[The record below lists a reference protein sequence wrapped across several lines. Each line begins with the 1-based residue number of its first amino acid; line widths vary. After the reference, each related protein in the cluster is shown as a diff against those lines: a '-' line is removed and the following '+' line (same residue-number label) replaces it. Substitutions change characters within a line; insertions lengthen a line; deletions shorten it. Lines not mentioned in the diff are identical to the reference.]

1 MFRYGDKTKML
12 LKDVKK
18 FSKILILSLAILT
31 AVTAGIKAEE
41 FTDMMGRTVELPDQ
55 IESVVTTYK
64 SATQFVLSLGA
75 EDKIAAVSIKT
86 DKQKLF
92 VELEPRLADLP
103 QVGSK
108 RNGINIETTAEV
120 EPDLVILYPHRDAVE
135 TAEKLEL
142 LGIGTIIINPESLGL
157 IRETTLLL
165 GKILDKEE
173 QADEVIA
180 AYDRIDELTK
190 RTAELENENKKKIY
204 FANSEFTDSVGKNMM
219 QTALIEKA
227 GGINPAAQLKSG
239 FVSVS
244 TENIIDWNPD
254 LIVVS
259 QYFNETLENIKNN
272 PKYQSL
278 NAVKNDKIYRF
289 PSELEPWDFPSPS
302 SYIAQLWLAV
312 KAYPEY
318 YEEIDYQYEVN
329 QFYNILY
336 GKSFEEL
343 GGSFE

>member
-1 MFRYGDKTKML
+1 MFKYKEKTKGLFKAIKNFSYTLML
-12 LKDVKK
+12 FFVL
-18 FSKILILSLAILT
+18 LILLT
-31 AVTAGIKAEE
+31 AGSRAEE
-41 FTDMMGRTVELPDQ
+41 FTDMMGRKVELPDK

-75 EDKIAAVSIKT
+75 EDKITAVSIKT

-120 EPDLVILYPHRDAVE
+120 DPDLVILYPHRDAVE
-135 TAEKLEL
+135 TAEKLEE
-142 LGIGTIIINPESLGL
+142 LGIGTIIINPESLEL

-165 GKILDKEE
+165 GDILDKEE
-173 QADEVIA
+173 QAEAVIS
-180 AYDRIDELTK
+180 AYNKIDNLSK
-190 RTAELENENKKKIY
+190 RTAELEEKNRKKIY
-204 FANSEFTDSVGKNMM
+204 FANSEFSDSVGKNMM

-244 TENIIDWNPD
+244 TENIIEWNPD

-259 QYFNETLENIKNN
+259 QYFSEDLENIKSD

-278 NAVKNDKIYRF
+278 NAVKNDEVHRF
-289 PSELEPWDFPSPS
+289 PSALEPWDFPSPS

-312 KAYPEY
+312 KAYPEIY
-318 YEEIDYQYEVN
+318 QDLDYQKEVN
-329 QFYNILY
+329 QFYNTLY